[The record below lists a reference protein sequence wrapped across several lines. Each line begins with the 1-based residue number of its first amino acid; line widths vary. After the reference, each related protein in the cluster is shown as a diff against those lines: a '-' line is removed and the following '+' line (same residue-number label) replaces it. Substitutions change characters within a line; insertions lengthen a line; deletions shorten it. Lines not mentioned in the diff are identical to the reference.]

1 MIFFDRHS
9 PPNRGVKKQKF
20 TLPKTP
26 SAFTQQEACKPPKI
40 RILYLWV
47 NDILSKP
54 AQPSWRFMSVAFSEE
69 ASTIVMR
76 AYLKKWFLNIS
87 IKGRIN
93 NAKRINSILQ
103 NIF

>member
-47 NDILSKP
+47 NDIL
-54 AQPSWRFMSVAFSEE
+54 
-69 ASTIVMR
+69 
-76 AYLKKWFLNIS
+76 KKWFQNIS